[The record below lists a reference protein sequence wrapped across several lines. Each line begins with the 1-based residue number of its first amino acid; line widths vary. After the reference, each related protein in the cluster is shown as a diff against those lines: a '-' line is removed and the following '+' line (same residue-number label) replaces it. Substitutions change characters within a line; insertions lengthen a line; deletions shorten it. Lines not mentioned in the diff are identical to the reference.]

1 MPPPPEP
8 HGEGWRKATR
18 ARLIAERLAMSSE
31 ARTAASA
38 AIGAALEARLQ
49 PGSIAL
55 VGAYWPM
62 RGEFNPLGYL
72 RRVIDAGAAAALPC
86 VVEPDAPLEFRPWT
100 TKAHMES
107 GVWDTL
113 HPRDGPAVTPLALLI
128 PLVGF
133 DEAGHRLGY
142 GGGFYDRTLAA
153 LNPRPLAVGLGFE
166 AGRLGSI
173 DPAAHDQRMDLIVT
187 EAGVFEAAGKK

>member
-1 MPPPPEP
+1 MPPPEP
-8 HGEGWRKATR
+8 RGEGWRKAAR
-18 ARLIAERLAMSSE
+18 ARLITERLAMASE

-38 AIGAALEARLQ
+38 AIGAALEARLP

-62 RGEFNPLGYL
+62 QGEYDVLGYL
-72 RRVIDAGAAAALPC
+72 RRVIEAGAQAALPV
-86 VVEPDAPLEFRPWT
+86 VVEPRTPLQFRRWT
-100 TKAHMES
+100 PATRLES
-107 GVWDTL
+107 GRGGTL
-113 HPRDGPAVTPLALLI
+113 HPSDGSAVAPLALLI

-133 DEAGHRLGY
+133 DDAGHRLGY

-153 LNPRPLAVGLGFE
+153 LKPRPLAVGVGFE

-187 EAGVFEAAGKK
+187 EAGVFEAPPAI